1 MSVSNPAEFRNA
13 IPWRAG
19 AGLAPKR
26 GAILII
32 ADDSDLAEAM
42 RTALEGAGFVV
53 QIASSVRE
61 GLRVGSLH
69 GASTIIVERGADGSD
84 RLKVV
89 EALRAADDQT
99 PVMVVGVSE
108 SVEERI
114 AYIRS
119 GADDYL
125 ARPFDLRE
133 MTARVEALLR
143 RCREDRKTVLHV
155 GAIEID
161 LVGRAVRC
169 MGRSVDLLPR
179 EFTLLEYFA
188 RHPKQTLSRRQLLE
202 DIWRSKS
209 HVKTNV
215 VDVQVGTL
223 RRKLDPTG
231 ERRFIVSVR
240 GAGFRLEPDGLD

>member
-13 IPWRAG
+13 ILWRAG
-19 AGLAPKR
+19 AGLVPKR

-84 RLKVV
+84 SLKVV
-89 EALRAADDQT
+89 EALRAADDRT

-143 RCREDRKTVLHV
+143 RCEDRKTVLHV

-188 RHPKQTLSRRQLLE
+188 RHPKQILSRRQLLE
-202 DIWRSKS
+202 DIWRSKT
-209 HVKTNV
+209 HVNTNV

-231 ERRFIVSVR
+231 ERRFIVSIR

>member
-1 MSVSNPAEFRNA
+1 
-13 IPWRAG
+13 
-19 AGLAPKR
+19 
-26 GAILII
+26 
-32 ADDSDLAEAM
+32 
-42 RTALEGAGFVV
+42 VV

-84 RLKVV
+84 SLKVV

-143 RCREDRKTVLHV
+143 GPQDGPPRRSDR
-155 GAIEID
+155 D
-161 LVGRAVRC
+161 RSRRAR
-169 MGRSVDLLPR
+169 RSVHGPIGR
-179 EFTLLEYFA
+179 PASARIHAAGIFRSSPQASFVASTTARGHLE
-188 RHPKQTLSRRQLLE
+188 K
-202 DIWRSKS
+202 
-209 HVKTNV
+209 
-215 VDVQVGTL
+215 
-223 RRKLDPTG
+223 
-231 ERRFIVSVR
+231 
-240 GAGFRLEPDGLD
+240 